1 MNHQAWILNLESYNL
16 PITFPTNIWKFA
28 IRHPPPF
35 RLPSR
40 KSSPAGKSIPLARWN
55 WNKSQ
60 NSVQEKVFLA
70 QKAQKRLTYPFR
82 VNSTR
87 KASNAASLDASLTA
101 VRERCAADCA
111 AILFSSHASIGKPL
125 SANWGL
131 VFFLSNRPRSFV
143 GQWSQLP
150 VKNPNFGKP

>member
-1 MNHQAWILNLESYNL
+1 MNHQAWILNPESFNL
-16 PITFPTNIWKFA
+16 PITLPTKVCKFMSFKEKFSSRE
-28 IRHPPPF
+28 IN
-35 RLPSR
+35 PSSTLKLKQITKFSTR
-40 KSSPAGKSIPLARWN
+40 
-55 WNKSQ
+55 
-60 NSVQEKVFLA
+60 KVFLA

-82 VNSTR
+82 VNWAR

-101 VRERCAADCA
+101 VGEESATDCA
-111 AILFSSHASIGKPL
+111 AILFSSHSSRGKPL

-150 VKNPNFGKP
+150 VKNANFGKP